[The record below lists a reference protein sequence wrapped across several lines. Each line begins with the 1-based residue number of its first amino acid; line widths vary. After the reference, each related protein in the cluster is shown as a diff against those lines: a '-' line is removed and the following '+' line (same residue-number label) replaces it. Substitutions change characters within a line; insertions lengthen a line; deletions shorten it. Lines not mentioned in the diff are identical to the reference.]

1 MDDKFSS
8 SQSVE
13 RNRLL
18 ASVAMLGGTALL
30 LGAPFALRAG
40 AEFFLPLTVAI
51 ILSIALVP
59 LLEWLERRGV
69 PSSLAAFI
77 CLVAFLVVANGA
89 LALIIVPATAWFVN
103 LPSRIPQI
111 TSNLQPLIDL
121 YADAQRYVDETL
133 RLVNTEAVAEV
144 QKVTTESPS
153 SLIDVFISSAPAVG
167 IQIAFAA
174 LVIFFF
180 LSGWTSLR
188 TGAINSRGSFT
199 GAMATARVIQ
209 NVVSA
214 TSAYLTTITL
224 INILLGVAV
233 GFVLYLIGMESPAM
247 WGGIVALLNFI
258 PYLGPVLAAVM
269 LALGGLMTFNDLTL
283 ALLPAVIQ
291 ITFHTVEA
299 NLVTPLILGRR
310 LTMNPLL
317 ILISL
322 SFWSWIWGTLGAL
335 LAVPLL
341 IIIQTIISAAGKP
354 DIAGFLFESGTLT
367 RGQSPNGQTSDR
379 SSDRPYGQ
387 SHEVSKP
394 GNEQEIAAEAGKVAQ
409 GS

>member
-1 MDDKFSS
+1 MDSNS
-8 SQSVE
+8 PVPESTE

-18 ASVAMLGGTALL
+18 ASVAIIGGTGLL

-40 AEFFLPLTVAI
+40 SEFFLPLTVAL

-59 LLEWLERRGV
+59 LLEWLERRRV
-69 PSSLAAFI
+69 PSALAAFI
-77 CLVAFLVVANGA
+77 CVIAFLVVANGA
-89 LALIIVPATAWFVN
+89 LALIIVPATTWFVN
-103 LPSRIPQI
+103 LPGRIPKI

-121 YADAQRYVDETL
+121 YADAQRYLDETL
-133 RLVNTEAVAEV
+133 TMMRTEAVAEV
-144 QKVTTESPS
+144 QKVTTESPT
-153 SLIDVFISSAPAVG
+153 SLIDVFISAAPAVG
-167 IQIAFAA
+167 IQMVFAI

-180 LSGWTSLR
+180 LSGWTRIR

-199 GAMATARVIQ
+199 AAMATARVIQ

-224 INILLGVAV
+224 INILLGISV

-269 LALGGLMTFNDLTL
+269 LALGGLMTFDDLTW
-283 ALLPAVIQ
+283 ALLPAIIQ

-299 NLVTPLILGRR
+299 NLVTPMILGRR

-341 IIIQTIISAAGKP
+341 IIIQTIIAAAGKP

-367 RGQSPNGQTSDR
+367 RGQGAEN
-379 SSDRPYGQ
+379 
-387 SHEVSKP
+387 KP
-394 GNEQEIAAEAGKVAQ
+394 PPPPAAPAKQENAPDAGKVTQ

>member
-1 MDDKFSS
+1 MEDGISS
-8 SQSVE
+8 AESAE

-18 ASVAMLGGTALL
+18 ASVAMIGGTALL
-30 LGAPFALRAG
+30 LGAPFALMAG
-40 AEFFLPLTVAI
+40 AEFFLPLTVAL

-59 LLEWLERRGV
+59 LLEWLERRRV
-69 PSSLAAFI
+69 PSALAAFLCVI
-77 CLVAFLVVANGA
+77 TFLVVANGA

-103 LPSRIPQI
+103 LPDRIPQI
-111 TSNLQPLIDL
+111 TSNLQPFIDL
-121 YADAQRYVDETL
+121 YSDAQRYVDETL
-133 RLVNTEAVAEV
+133 LLVRTEAVAEV

-167 IQIAFAA
+167 IQMAFAV

-233 GFVLYLIGMESPAM
+233 GLVLYLIGMESPAM

-269 LALGGLMTFNDLTL
+269 LALGGLMTFNDLTW
-283 ALLPAVIQ
+283 ALLPAIIQ
-291 ITFHTVEA
+291 ITFHTIEA
-299 NLVTPLILGRR
+299 NFVTPLILGRR

-322 SFWSWIWGTLGAL
+322 SFWTWIWGTLGAL

-367 RGQSPNGQTSDR
+367 RGAAADG
-379 SSDRPYGQ
+379 
-387 SHEVSKP
+387 KP
-394 GNEQEIAAEAGKVAQ
+394 AMPPKTDHKQENAA
-409 GS
+409 

>member
-1 MDDKFSS
+1 MDDNSS
-8 SQSVE
+8 SPSSDE

-18 ASVAMLGGTALL
+18 ASVAMIGGTALL
-30 LGAPFALRAG
+30 LGAPFALMAG

-51 ILSIALVP
+51 VLSIALVP
-59 LLEWLERRGV
+59 LLEWLERRRV
-69 PSSLAAFI
+69 PSPLAAFMCVI
-77 CLVAFLVVANGA
+77 AFLVMANGA

-103 LPSRIPQI
+103 LPERIPQI
-111 TSNLQPLIDL
+111 TSNLRPLIDF
-121 YADAQRYVDETL
+121 YSDAQRYLDETL
-133 RLVNTEAVAEV
+133 RLVRTEAVAEV
-144 QKVTTESPS
+144 QKVTTDSPT

-167 IQIAFAA
+167 IQMVFAL

-180 LSGWTSLR
+180 LSGWTRLR

-214 TSAYLTTITL
+214 TSAYLMTITF
-224 INILLGVAV
+224 INILLGISV

-269 LALGGLMTFNDLTL
+269 LALGGLMTFNDLTF
-283 ALLPAVIQ
+283 ALLPALIQ

-299 NLVTPLILGRR
+299 NLVTPMILGRR

-341 IIIQTIISAAGKP
+341 IIIQTIIAAAGKP

-367 RGQSPNGQTSDR
+367 RGQSPPSPPGA
-379 SSDRPYGQ
+379 P
-387 SHEVSKP
+387 P
-394 GNEQEIAAEAGKVAQ
+394 GNVARKENATPSGKVVQ
-409 GS
+409 ES

>member
-1 MDDKFSS
+1 MDIQE
-8 SQSVE
+8 SQGESLE

-18 ASVAMLGGTALL
+18 ASVAVIGGTALL

-40 AEFFLPLTVAI
+40 SEFFLPLTVAL

-59 LLEWLERRGV
+59 LLEWLERHRI
-69 PSSLAAFI
+69 PSALAAFLCVI
-77 CLVAFLVVANGA
+77 AFLVVANGA
-89 LALIIVPATAWFVN
+89 LALIIVPATTWFIN
-103 LPSRIPQI
+103 LPGRIPKI
-111 TSNLQPLIDL
+111 TSNLQPLIDF
-121 YADAQRYVDETL
+121 YADAQRYLDETL
-133 RLVNTEAVAEV
+133 QMMRTEAVAEV
-144 QKVTTESPS
+144 QKVTTDSPT
-153 SLIDVFISSAPAVG
+153 SLIDVFISAAPAVG
-167 IQIAFAA
+167 IQMVFAI

-180 LSGWTSLR
+180 LAGWTRLR

-224 INILLGVAV
+224 INILLGVSV

-258 PYLGPVLAAVM
+258 PYLGPVLAAIM
-269 LALGGLMTFNDLTL
+269 LALGGLMTFDDLTW
-283 ALLPAVIQ
+283 ALLPAIIQ
-291 ITFHTVEA
+291 ISFHTIEA
-299 NLVTPLILGRR
+299 NLVTPMILGRR

-341 IIIQTIISAAGKP
+341 IIIQTIIAAAGKP

-367 RGQSPNGQTSDR
+367 RGHNGESRASSTSDA
-379 SSDRPYGQ
+379 DGKIQ
-387 SHEVSKP
+387 
-394 GNEQEIAAEAGKVAQ
+394 NAAETGKVT
-409 GS
+409 SDS